1 MALIFDIKRYAI
13 NDGPGVRTTIFIKG
27 CPLRCVWCHN
37 PESWSPKAQKLYKK
51 SKCIGCQSCVSV
63 CPMHAIELTP
73 NGIMPTDSECIQC
86 GLCAEECPTKAME
99 VCGKN
104 YTMDELMAQ
113 IEKERVIMTDSHGG
127 VTLCG
132 GEPLMHADYSLEI
145 LRELGDKYIEAP
157 IVDVFY
163 HVSLADGREGEIVDI
178 TADGDYIVRIEDD
191 GIEECI
197 SIQDIKEAHDCE

>member
-1 MALIFDIKRYAI
+1 MPGQIVRMDDYYWYC
-13 NDGPGVRTTIFIKG
+13 DGVTDFI
-27 CPLRCVWCHN
+27 
-37 PESWSPKAQKLYKK
+37 
-51 SKCIGCQSCVSV
+51 
-63 CPMHAIELTP
+63 
-73 NGIMPTDSECIQC
+73 TDSVEI
-86 GLCAEECPTKAME
+86 AEK
-99 VCGKN
+99 
-104 YTMDELMAQ
+104 
-113 IEKERVIMTDSHGG
+113 
-127 VTLCG
+127 
-132 GEPLMHADYSLEI
+132 EI

>member
-1 MALIFDIKRYAI
+1 MSIIKVFYSE
-13 NDGPGVRTTIFIKG
+13 D
-27 CPLRCVWCHN
+27 
-37 PESWSPKAQKLYKK
+37 KK
-51 SKCIGCQSCVSV
+51 SRVYIHRRKDGLIDILVS
-63 CPMHAIELTP
+63 ELEQDYYVDDSGQIVRMDDYYWYCDGVTDF
-73 NGIMPTDSECIQC
+73 ITDSVEI
-86 GLCAEECPTKAME
+86 AEK
-99 VCGKN
+99 
-104 YTMDELMAQ
+104 
-113 IEKERVIMTDSHGG
+113 
-127 VTLCG
+127 
-132 GEPLMHADYSLEI
+132 EI